1 MTYAQAITKL
11 EELALAGS
19 KELVRATDTL
29 PALDRQQVYRLIKSG
44 KLPVVRF
51 GEYKTTKAIA
61 SEFFKQHIR
70 VNTKASAQETKPDPD
85 RVQQIEEAR
94 KRVFGTKAR

>member
-29 PALDRQQVYRLIKSG
+29 PALDRQQVYRMIKAG
-44 KLPVVRF
+44 KLPVVRL
-51 GEYKTTKAIA
+51 GEFKTTRSIA
-61 SEFFKQHIR
+61 AEFFKQHIR
-70 VNTKASAQETKPDPD
+70 VNTKASQAETKASPD
-85 RVQQIEEAR
+85 RVQQVEEAR
-94 KRVFGTKAR
+94 KRVFGTR

>member
-61 SEFFKQHIR
+61 SEFFKQYIR
-70 VNTKASAQETKPDPD
+70 VNTKASQSDSKPDSNWA
-85 RVQQIEEAR
+85 QLNEEAR
-94 KRVFGTKAR
+94 KRVFGTR